1 MVLSA
6 GCLRTPSLPQGHEHL
21 RQDPITRKIEALKVP
36 LKEVPSSTLL
46 AGTNRD
52 DTRSMEGK
60 GIVMSTLSK
69 SERLRKTICGSCLIA
84 APALLLVG
92 GLLHPKET
100 TDPARQYEIIAS
112 NVDRWE
118 LAHWIITVS
127 MLLMVGAV
135 LGLAHQLHEQRPA
148 EGILGGAVAL
158 VGVLALFAV
167 AAAET
172 VVVPEL
178 GRSSEAGA
186 AALYERIFAFGSTRW
201 TVLLVAVLLL
211 PVGLVAMSYGLYRA
225 QAAATWAVGALGL
238 GALLFAV
245 ALPTGSAVVFA
256 IGLAALLVG
265 MAPIGWEVL
274 GETDEQW
281 QHPRQRSA
289 HLAT

>member
-1 MVLSA
+1 
-6 GCLRTPSLPQGHEHL
+6 
-21 RQDPITRKIEALKVP
+21 
-36 LKEVPSSTLL
+36 
-46 AGTNRD
+46 
-52 DTRSMEGK
+52 
-60 GIVMSTLSK
+60 MSTLSK

-100 TDPARQYEIIAS
+100 TDPARQYEIISSSA
-112 NVDRWE
+112 DRWE
-118 LAHWIITVS
+118 IAHWIITAS

-135 LGLAHQLHEQRPA
+135 LGLSHQLHEQRPA

-186 AALYERIFAFGSTRW
+186 AALYERIFEFGSTRW

-225 QAAATWAVGALGL
+225 QLAPTWATGALGL
-238 GALLFAV
+238 GALLFA
-245 ALPTGSAVVFA
+245 ASLPTGSAVVFA
-256 IGLAALLVG
+256 IGLAAMVVG
-265 MAPIGWEVL
+265 MAPIGWKVL
-274 GETDEQW
+274 SETDEQW
-281 QHPRQRSA
+281 EHPPRLSTRP
-289 HLAT
+289 AT

>member
-1 MVLSA
+1 
-6 GCLRTPSLPQGHEHL
+6 
-21 RQDPITRKIEALKVP
+21 
-36 LKEVPSSTLL
+36 
-46 AGTNRD
+46 
-52 DTRSMEGK
+52 
-60 GIVMSTLSK
+60 MSTLSK
-69 SERLRKTICGSCLIA
+69 YERLRKTICGWCLMA

-100 TDPARQYEIIAS
+100 TDPVRQYEIIAS

-118 LAHWIITVS
+118 LAHWLITAS

-135 LGLAHQLHEQRPA
+135 LGLAHQLHELRPA

-172 VVVPEL
+172 VVIPEL
-178 GRSSEAGA
+178 GRSSEVGA
-186 AALYERIFAFGSTRW
+186 AALYERIFEFGSTRW
-201 TVLLVAVLLL
+201 TVLLAAVLLL
-211 PVGLVAMSYGLYRA
+211 PVGLVVLSYGLYRA
-225 QAAATWAVGALGL
+225 KVAATWAVRALGL

-245 ALPTGSAVVFA
+245 ALPTGSAMVFA
-256 IGLAALLVG
+256 VGLAALFIG
-265 MAPIGWEVL
+265 MAPIGWDLL